1 MVVDNAAGRISLS
14 RRRALG
20 TAAALATTL
29 ATRGAKASPG
39 ERPNILWLV
48 SEDNNPF
55 IGAYGD
61 ALAHTPTIDRLAKDG
76 VLYRR
81 AYATA
86 PVCAPSRFALI
97 TGAYAQSNAP
107 ANQMRAVSRLPVGWR
122 TTPEFLR
129 ERGYHCTNNAK
140 TDYNCAIDAAKVWNR
155 SGTDAHWR
163 QRPAGAPF
171 FAVFNHETTHESQLF
186 KTTPGRVTPDQ
197 VRVPGYL
204 PDLPE
209 IRADIAS
216 YYNLM
221 ERMDG
226 QIAARLAELEADGLA
241 DNTIVF
247 YYSDNGGAL
256 PRSKRYCY
264 EEGLRCA
271 LIVRFPPRW
280 AHLAPTSPGGVVEAP
295 VSFIDLPPTVLAL
308 AGAPQPPQ
316 MQGRPLFPPRR
327 RPGPAY
333 VFGMRNRMD
342 ERYDMV
348 RTVTD
353 GRYRYVRNYM
363 PHRPAGQHQAYAWQ
377 AKGYQAWEASH
388 LAGGAPAVQEA
399 FWNPRPFEELFDL
412 DADRDQLT
420 NLATRPAHQGALT
433 RLRRALDRHMLA
445 INDNGF
451 IPEGSPLEGFEA
463 SHAPGAYPLARIMA
477 MAAAAGARDPNR
489 LGSFRAG
496 IADQNEVM
504 RYWAATGLIVLGAA
518 AAPARG
524 DLLQRLDVEP
534 SPQVRVALSEALCAA
549 GDAGAGVA
557 ALGDL
562 LKNDAVPVK
571 LQALNAL
578 TWVGPAASVVLPAI
592 RAAGAGVGEPLR
604 SASLYLSLS
613 LEGGYTPTTP
623 VFDNAAF
630 LRAVTSAPR

>member
-1 MVVDNAAGRISLS
+1 MTLDNVAAGVRLT

-20 TAAALATTL
+20 AAVATAAT
-29 ATRGAKASPG
+29 GAKAAAAG
-39 ERPNILWLV
+39 RPNILWLV

-61 ALAHTPTIDRLAKDG
+61 ALAHTPTIDRLAREG
-76 VLYRR
+76 VLYRH

-107 ANQMRAVSRLPVGWR
+107 ANQMRAVSKLPMGWQ

-129 ERGYHCTNNAK
+129 GRGYHCTNNAK
-140 TDYNCAIDAAKVWNR
+140 TDYNCALEAARIWNR
-155 SGTDAHWR
+155 SGSDAHWR

-171 FAVFNHETTHESQLF
+171 FSVFNYETTHESQLF
-186 KTTPGRVTPDQ
+186 KATQGRVTPDQ
-197 VRVPGYL
+197 VRVPAYL
-204 PDLPE
+204 PDTPE
-209 IRADIAS
+209 IRTDIAS

-264 EEGLRCA
+264 EEGLWCA

-280 AHLAPTSPGGVVEAP
+280 APLAPATPGGVVEAP

-308 AGAPQPPQ
+308 AGAAQPPQ
-316 MQGRPLFPPRR
+316 MQGRPLFPNRR
-327 RPGPAY
+327 RRGPDYA
-333 VFGMRNRMD
+333 FGMRNRMD

-363 PHRPAGQHQAYAWQ
+363 PHRPAGQHQSYSWQ
-377 AKGYQAWEASH
+377 MKGYQAWETAH
-388 LAGGAPAVQEA
+388 RAGGAPAAHET
-399 FWNPRPFEELFDL
+399 FWRPRPFEELFDL
-412 DADRDQLT
+412 ERDRDQIT
-420 NLATRPAHQGALT
+420 NLAADQASRSMLR
-433 RLRRALDRHMLA
+433 RLRRALDSHMLA

-451 IPEGSPLEGFEA
+451 IPEGSPLEGFDA
-463 SHAPGAYPLARIMA
+463 SRAPGAYPLARIMA
-477 MAAAAGARDPNR
+477 MAAAAAARDAGR
-489 LGSFRAG
+489 LALLVAG
-496 IADQNEVM
+496 IDDPHEVI
-504 RYWAATGLIVLGAA
+504 RYWAATGLVILGPAA
-518 AAPARG
+518 GPALA
-524 DLLQRLDVEP
+524 DLRRRLSMEP
-534 SPQVRVALSEALCAA
+534 SPQVRVALAEALCAA
-549 GDAGAGVA
+549 GDSTEGAA
-557 ALGDL
+557 ALGAL
-562 LKNDAVPVK
+562 LTAESMVVK

-578 TWVGPAASVVLPAI
+578 TWVGQAASAVLPAI
-592 RAAGAGVGEPLR
+592 KAAGAGVGEPLR
-604 SASLYLSLS
+604 SASLYLSLK
-613 LEGGYTPTTP
+613 LEGRYTPTTP

-630 LRAVTSAPR
+630 MRAAGAVTR

>member
-1 MVVDNAAGRISLS
+1 MASENGAGLTGLT

-20 TAAALATTL
+20 TSAAAAAAT
-29 ATRGAKASPG
+29 GAKAATG

-61 ALAHTPTIDRLAKDG
+61 TLAHTPTIDRLARDG
-76 VLYRR
+76 VLYRH
-81 AYATA
+81 AYSTA

-97 TGAYAQSNAP
+97 TGAHAESNAP
-107 ANQMRAVSRLPVGWR
+107 ANQMRAVSKLPKGWR

-129 ERGYHCTNNAK
+129 EAGYHCTNNAK
-140 TDYNCAIDAAKVWNR
+140 TDYNCAIEAARVWNR

-171 FAVFNHETTHESQLF
+171 FAVFNYEATHESQLF
-186 KTTPGRVTPDQ
+186 KPTPGRVTPDQ
-197 VRVPGYL
+197 VRVPAYL
-204 PDLPE
+204 PDAPE
-209 IRADIAS
+209 IRVDIAS

-280 AHLAPTSPGGVVEAP
+280 AHLAPTNPGGVVEEP

-308 AGAPQPPQ
+308 GGVARPPQ
-316 MQGRPLFPPRR
+316 MQGRPLFPNRR
-327 RPGPAY
+327 RRGPAY
-333 VFGMRNRMD
+333 AFGMRNRMD

-348 RTVTD
+348 RSVTD

-363 PHRPAGQHQAYAWQ
+363 PHRPAGQNQAYAWQ
-377 AKGYQAWEASH
+377 AKGYQAWETSH
-388 LAGGAPAVQEA
+388 RAGGAPAVQEA
-399 FWNPRPFEELFDL
+399 FWKPRPFEELFDL
-412 DADRDQLT
+412 SNDRDQLT
-420 NLATRPAHQGALT
+420 DLTAEPAHAAALR
-433 RLRRALDRHMLA
+433 RLRRALDGHMLA

-451 IPEGSPLEGFEA
+451 IPEGSPLEGFDA
-463 SHAPGAYPLARIMA
+463 SRAPGAYPLARVMA
-477 MAAAAGARDPNR
+477 LASAAGARDPGR
-489 LGSFRAG
+489 LGLFRVG
-496 IADQNEVM
+496 IDDPNEVI
-504 RYWAATGLIVLGAA
+504 RYWAATGLAILGTS
-518 AAPARG
+518 AAPALG
-524 DLLQRLDVEP
+524 DVRRRLTSEP
-534 SPQVRVALSEALCAA
+534 SPQVRAALAEALCGA
-549 GDAGAGVA
+549 GDPEQGVA
-557 ALGDL
+557 ALAGL
-562 LKNDAVPVK
+562 LSADTLPVK

-578 TWVGPAASVVLPAI
+578 TWVGPAASAALPAI
-592 RAAGAGVGEPLR
+592 RAAGANVGEPLR

-613 LEGGYTPTTP
+613 LEGRYTPTTP

-630 LRAVTSAPR
+630 MRGASAVTR

>member
-1 MVVDNAAGRISLS
+1 MRSDWRKRGTDLTRRSAVAAVVAAAAG
-14 RRRALG
+14 
-20 TAAALATTL
+20 
-29 ATRGAKASPG
+29 ASASTV

-55 IGAYGD
+55 IGGYGD

-76 VLYRR
+76 VLYRH
-81 AYATA
+81 AYSTA

-97 TGAYAQSNAP
+97 TGAHAESNAP
-107 ANQMRAVSRLPVGWR
+107 ANQMRAVSRLPAGWR

-129 ERGYHCTNNAK
+129 DRGYHCTNNAK
-140 TDYNCAIDAAKVWNR
+140 TDYNCAVDAAKIWNR
-155 SGTDAHWR
+155 SGSDAHWR

-186 KTTPGRVTPDQ
+186 KVTAGRVTSDQ

-204 PDLPE
+204 PDLPA

-280 AHLAPTSPGGVVEAP
+280 AHLAPTRPGGVVETP
-295 VSFIDLPPTVLAL
+295 VSFIDLPPTILGL
-308 AGAPQPPQ
+308 AGAAQPPQ
-316 MQGRPLFPPRR
+316 MQGRPLFPKRAKR
-327 RPGPAY
+327 GVDYA
-333 VFGMRNRMD
+333 FGMRNRMD

-363 PHRPAGQHQAYAWQ
+363 PHRPAGQNQAYAWQ
-377 AKGYQAWEASH
+377 ASGYQAWEASH
-388 LAGGAPAVQEA
+388 LGGGAPAAQEA
-399 FWNPRPFEELFDL
+399 FWRSRAFEELFDL
-412 DADRDQLT
+412 KSDQDQLT
-420 NLATRPAHQGALT
+420 NLAAEPARRSVLN
-433 RLRRALDRHMLA
+433 RLRQALDSHMLGV
-445 INDNGF
+445 NDNGF
-451 IPEGSPLEGFEA
+451 IPEGLPLEGFDA
-463 SHAPGAYPLARIMA
+463 SRVPGAYPLARIMA
-477 MAAAAGARDPNR
+477 LAAAGGVGDPAN
-489 LGSFRAG
+489 LGLLRQS
-496 IADQNEVM
+496 IADPHEVI
-504 RYWAATGLIVLGAA
+504 RYWAATGLVILGAGSA
-518 AAPARG
+518 LAVDDLRAR
-524 DLLQRLDVEP
+524 LNVEP
-534 SPQVRVALSEALCAA
+534 SVQVRVALAEALCGA
-549 GDAGAGVA
+549 GDATEGVRTLGA
-557 ALGDL
+557 L
-562 LKNDAVPVK
+562 LAHDGVPVK

-578 TWVGPAASVVLPAI
+578 TWVGPVASAVLPAI
-592 RAAGAGVGEPLR
+592 RAAGADVGEPLR

-613 LEGGYTPTTP
+613 LEGRYTPTTP

-630 LRAVTSAPR
+630 RRGATAVTR